1 MANERPLHTDGWPG
15 GLHGSTWVKRTTV
28 VYNSVNILSE
38 VVTGN
43 ELHCSGEFRC
53 RISRDRAGCAGGKSV
68 RFAAAVEL
76 LQSAAACREVSTG
89 DDGRHGAAAAHVAQ
103 LPRDPPHPRPARR
116 GAVED
121 RVRRQRPRTVHQQG
135 DLAFQDV
142 ERRFDRES
150 RGRKSSG
157 GVQGQSPGRESGV
170 LKKLVIC
177 KLYCSDVA

>member
-15 GLHGSTWVKRTTV
+15 GLHGFTYYGWVKRTTI
-28 VYNSVNILSE
+28 VYISVNILSE
-38 VVTGN
+38 VVTAN
-43 ELHCSGEFRC
+43 ELHCCGEFRC

-76 LQSAAACREVSTG
+76 LQSAAACREVSPG

-103 LPRDPPHPRPARR
+103 LPRDPPHPRPARC

-121 RVRRQRPRTVHQQG
+121 RVRRERPRTVHQQG
-135 DLAFQDV
+135 DLAFQRRIQDV

-150 RGRKSSG
+150 G
-157 GVQGQSPGRESGV
+157 GQKWVQGQSPGRELGEPLSRR
-170 LKKLVIC
+170 
-177 KLYCSDVA
+177 SW